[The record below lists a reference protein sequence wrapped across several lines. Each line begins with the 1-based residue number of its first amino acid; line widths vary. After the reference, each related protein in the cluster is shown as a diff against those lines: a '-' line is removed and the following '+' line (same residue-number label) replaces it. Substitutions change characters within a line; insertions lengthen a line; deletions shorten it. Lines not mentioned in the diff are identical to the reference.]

1 MEIGPAAEP
10 EAEADDADD
19 EPEPISLE
27 VVGDDDPETDPEAED
42 DATTSSIPTGVPGP
56 GWHSDPLDPARRLRW
71 WTGSSWT
78 ARVVTLEVGSEAI
91 SWHHRIEDHGAPSS
105 VELPPL
111 SPSRG
116 RVVDLPDELEDVDET
131 VAALDG
137 DVDGAENVVRGP
149 WAHRRRLVAIAAV
162 AAVLIAGIAGAGAA
176 MFGGDERPTVEPAT
190 LYRDEAAGFSLRYPD
205 GWRVQTR
212 TSGEGVRFE
221 IGARG
226 SAPDDQNT
234 VSVVVGTESAPLPP
248 LHLLA
253 EEVTTRLVERF
264 PDIRLE
270 VAERTR
276 LADSAAY
283 RIELADGTSDPPTR
297 VVQVVG
303 RTTNGRPLTV
313 TMTIREPR
321 TAPSA
326 REFDEFLESI
336 RSG

>member
-1 MEIGPAAEP
+1 
-10 EAEADDADD
+10 
-19 EPEPISLE
+19 
-27 VVGDDDPETDPEAED
+27 
-42 DATTSSIPTGVPGP
+42 
-56 GWHSDPLDPARRLRW
+56 
-71 WTGSSWT
+71 
-78 ARVVTLEVGSEAI
+78 
-91 SWHHRIEDHGAPSS
+91 
-105 VELPPL
+105 
-111 SPSRG
+111 
-116 RVVDLPDELEDVDET
+116 
-131 VAALDG
+131 
-137 DVDGAENVVRGP
+137 
-149 WAHRRRLVAIAAV
+149 
-162 AAVLIAGIAGAGAA
+162 

-190 LYRDEAAGFSLRYPD
+190 LYRDDAAGFSLRYPD

-212 TSGEGVRFE
+212 TPGEGVRFE

-253 EEVTTRLVERF
+253 EQVTTRLVERF

-270 VAERTR
+270 SADRTR
-276 LADSAAY
+276 LADAAAY

-297 VVQVVG
+297 IVQVVG
-303 RTTNGRPLTV
+303 RTTSGRPLTV

-326 REFDEFLESI
+326 REFDDFLASI